1 MCFRVLAFAQ
11 QAEDQRQLR
20 LLVELQAL
28 LVHFPVH
35 VYRQVGQPHQRLFE
49 AQQPRFLPRRP
60 AQHDAP
66 GQTQVPVGEGGQYR
80 PAINFDPQAHQAIAG
95 QGRLR
100 LEPQARRIGMGAD
113 DAKAGFRQR
122 PAAQHE
128 GDQRRTAAHR
138 VIAPA
143 RRKLP
148 ALALLEPGEALR
160 QQARLG
166 ARHCVPGAGAG
177 VDEVD

>member
-1 MCFRVLAFAQ
+1 MRFSVLAFAQ
-11 QAEDQRQLR
+11 QAQDQRQFG

-28 LVHFPVH
+28 FIHFPVH
-35 VYRQVGQPHQRLFE
+35 VYRQVGQPHQRPLE
-49 AQQPRFLPRRP
+49 AQQPRFLSRRP

-66 GQTQVPVGEGGQYR
+66 GQTQVPVGERSQYR
-80 PAINFDPQAHQAIAG
+80 PAINFNPQPRQAIAG

-100 LEPQARRIGMGAD
+100 LEPQPRRIGMGAD

-128 GDQRRTAAHR
+128 RDHRRTAHR

-148 ALALLEPGEALR
+148 ALALLKPGEALR

-166 ARHCVPGAGAG
+166 TRHCVPRAGAG